1 MRSSVSEASV
11 RTPQH
16 VAIIMDGNG
25 RWAKQQGK
33 VRMEGHRQGSSRV
46 RDVVEWALDAGVKQV
61 SLYAF
66 STENW
71 KRPKLEVTALMTLLA
86 TLLPLEISRMN
97 EKGARLLT
105 LGDLSKLPW
114 LARKA
119 IQKTKHGT
127 AQNKKIDLILCLNYG
142 GQQEIVDGVQ
152 DFCRAWHAQGCSEDQ
167 LNMLSVDQF
176 ASYLP
181 RKDVLP
187 VDLLIRT
194 GGERRISNFHL
205 WDAAYAE
212 LYFTD
217 CLWPDFSR
225 EDLQLALDDFAG
237 RERRF
242 GQTSEQV
249 QGMESE

>member
-1 MRSSVSEASV
+1 MSV
-11 RTPQH
+11 PQH

-25 RWAKQQGK
+25 RWAKKQGK
-33 VRMEGHRQGSSRV
+33 GRIEGHRQGAGRA
-46 RDVVEWALDAGVKQV
+46 RDVVEWASDAGVKQV

-71 KRPKLEVTALMTLLA
+71 HRPKLEVKALMALLV
-86 TLLPLEISRMN
+86 TLLPLEVAGMN
-97 EKGARLLT
+97 EKGVRLLT

-114 LARKA
+114 LVRKVIKKA
-119 IQKTKHGT
+119 CDAT
-127 AQNKKIDLILCLNYG
+127 QNNHNIDLILCFNYG
-142 GQQEIVDGVQ
+142 GQQEIVTAVQ
-152 DFCRAWHAQGCSEDQ
+152 SFCQSWQAQGCSVEQ
-167 LNMLSVDQF
+167 LTELSVEKF
-176 ASYLP
+176 STYLP

-194 GGERRISNFHL
+194 GGECRISNFHL

-217 CLWPDFSR
+217 CLWPDYSR
-225 EDLQLALDDFAG
+225 DDLQLALDDYAS

-242 GQTSEQV
+242 GRTSEQV
-249 QGMESE
+249 QALERE